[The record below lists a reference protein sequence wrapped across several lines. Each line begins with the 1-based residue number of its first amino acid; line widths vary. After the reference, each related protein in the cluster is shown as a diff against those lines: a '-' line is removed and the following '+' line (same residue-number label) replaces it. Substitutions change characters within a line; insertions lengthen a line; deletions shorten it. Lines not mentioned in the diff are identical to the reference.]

1 MGAIFMSVW
10 YKLAG
15 DGTHKLPVSGQ
26 ALYHETVAL
35 VTQGGGQLSLSAEPG
50 DLQIRPSAPLS
61 DGMLAVHAVMVILL
75 SAVFLSSLTAR
86 REVRDGGGGGV
97 SV

>member
-35 VTQGGGQLSLSAEPG
+35 VTQGGGQLNQVICRLG
-50 DLQIRPSAPLS
+50 PLPP
-61 DGMLAVHAVMVILL
+61 
-75 SAVFLSSLTAR
+75 SLTVCSQR
-86 REVRDGGGGGV
+86 TP
-97 SV
+97 